1 MVKQFYCGK
10 QLKSSS
16 TILMALCSNFFRT
29 AFNLLRKEVVLLKVL
44 KIDGV
49 LKNIFETNTTALQF
63 YS

>member
-16 TILMALCSNFFRT
+16 TILMALCSNFLKT
-29 AFNLLRKEVVLLKVL
+29 AFNLLLKEVVLLKVL

-49 LKNIFETNTTALQF
+49 LKNIFETNATALQF

>member
-29 AFNLLRKEVVLLKVL
+29 AFNLLRKVVLLKVL